1 MAGDIANLRSRVE
14 TLEANQGGGGVTP
27 AQVLALI
34 DAAFANA
41 EITGRTQSAGGILSH
56 SHGISGLSIARKL

>member
-1 MAGDIANLRSRVE
+1 M
-14 TLEANQGGGGVTP
+14 TP

-41 EITGRTQSAGGILSH
+41 EITGRTQSAGGFLSH
-56 SHGISGLSIARKL
+56 THGISGLSISRKP